1 MTFNG
6 TIIET
11 GSESYRAQS
20 TQARLQEQQL
30 AAGEN
35 DGLIGALNRP

>member
-1 MTFNG
+1 MMFNG

-20 TQARLQEQQL
+20 TQARLLDQRERDT
-30 AAGEN
+30 GE
-35 DGLIGALNRP
+35 DDARTA